1 MLRLGGLQK
10 GGAAS
15 QVGDCCQAGL
25 PLRLF
30 GRIPAR
36 FARQTGPR
44 VKGHKFPPP
53 QKRWSFFLP
62 MIGCAVLLSAI
73 VLQPEPQI
81 DLSQEADK
89 PRVLRGGGAWTGS
102 NAWKGRRGTREPS
115 AASPSRQ
122 LVDFVTRVRDDDTIV
137 VGLILVRI
145 ANLDCAER
153 GSTSGDRA
161 TLHITRIVKG
171 VQLRC
176 SLEGRR
182 SYDREVGVCRLPDG
196 RDIGELLIAGS
207 YCARWRG

>member
-1 MLRLGGLQK
+1 MGFRKGARHRRWVIAAKPGFPCVFLVEFLPDFPGKMDRMLKVTNFRRRKNG
-10 GGAAS
+10 
-15 QVGDCCQAGL
+15 
-25 PLRLF
+25 
-30 GRIPAR
+30 
-36 FARQTGPR
+36 
-44 VKGHKFPPP
+44 
-53 QKRWSFFLP
+53 WSFFLP

-81 DLSQEADK
+81 DLSKEADK

-122 LVDFVTRVRDDDTIV
+122 LVDFVTRVRDGDTIV
-137 VGLILVRI
+137 VGLIPVRI

-182 SYDREVGVCRLPDG
+182 SYDRKVGVCRLPDG
-196 RDIGELLIAGS
+196 RDIGELLIAGG